1 MKNLIKRV
9 QSRACSSFAERK
21 NFGPLAKQKVFSIV
35 TLLLMAVTAHAEEVT
50 GVTYL
55 YYADQAAA
63 IAQTPSN
70 GTADCTKVEAS
81 DTEVTWNSGWY
92 VVNEDVTISA
102 RIDVVGE
109 VNLILADGATLT
121 STVCINTNGAIL
133 NIYGQT
139 LGTGTLNA
147 TGSNGNA
154 GIGGKGTEDAG
165 TLTINGG
172 KIIAKGGVY
181 QNRAGGAG
189 IGGGCAYYAQT
200 GGSGGTITI
209 NGGTVT
215 ATGALSAA
223 GIGGGSQS
231 SATYDDGS
239 CGNITINGGTVTATG
254 GDMGVGIGCGSN
266 GNGGTITING
276 GNVVCTGGTRSAGI
290 GCGSSSSKSTI
301 IPTITITGGSVTATG
316 KNPAAGIGGGKVTA
330 GNITITGGTVKAYA
344 EPSSIYPAGS
354 GIGLG
359 YNSTGTYQTTF
370 TLSLGNAVRVKAANK
385 GATTAWVDLPE
396 VERESFLT
404 DHSMRRVYIVTPQIL
419 DEIADNASWLT
430 ENDGET
436 YTVTLTRT
444 LQTGGWN
451 TFCAPFSTATPSGW
465 TVKELTGSDFNSSTG
480 ELTLNFGNAAS
491 IEAGKPY
498 LVKVSEKVT
507 NPTFWDVTVSNTTTT
522 TETTAADFVPVV
534 NPTNLTGGDKTVL
547 FIIGGNKLTYP
558 ENDGNINGF
567 RAYFQLKGDAA
578 SLARAFRMSLDD
590 DVTGIVTVLSDE
602 PTTVIGTYT
611 LDGRRIEGQP
621 TQKGVYIV
629 NGKKTI
635 IK

>member
-1 MKNLIKRV
+1 M
-9 QSRACSSFAERK
+9 
-21 NFGPLAKQKVFSIV
+21 KQKALSILA
-35 TLLLMAVTAHAEEVT
+35 LLLLAVTAHAEEVT

-63 IAQTPSN
+63 IAGTTST

-81 DTEVTWNSGWY
+81 SEVVTWNSGWY

-102 RIDVVGE
+102 RVDVVGE

-121 STVCINTNGAIL
+121 STVCINTNGATL

-139 LGTGTLNA
+139 QGTGKLNA

-154 GIGGKGTEDAG
+154 GIGGTGTKDAG

-172 KIIAKGGVY
+172 NIIAKGGVY
-181 QNRAGGAG
+181 QNNRAGGAG
-189 IGGGCAYYAQT
+189 IGGGCAVSTYT

-215 ATGALSAA
+215 ATGAISAA
-223 GIGGGSQS
+223 GIGGGSQN

-290 GCGSSSSKSTI
+290 GCGSSSSTSTI

-316 KNPAAGIGGGKVTA
+316 KSPAAGIGGGKVTA
-330 GNITITGGTVKAYA
+330 GSITITGGTVKAFA
-344 EPSSIYPAGS
+344 EGGSLSPAGS

-359 YNSTGTYQTTF
+359 YNTTGTYQTTF

-404 DHSMRRVYIVTPQIL
+404 NHSMRRVYIVTPQIL
-419 DEIADNASWLT
+419 DETTDNASWLT
-430 ENDGET
+430 ENDGKA

-444 LQTGGWN
+444 LQTGSYN
-451 TFCAPFSTATPSGW
+451 TFCAPFAIPASKYADYKLMAVKKLTASAFDNTTGVLS
-465 TVKELTGSDFNSSTG
+465 LTFADETTG
-480 ELTLNFGNAAS
+480 

-498 LVKVSEKVT
+498 LVKVSETVT
-507 NPTFWDVTVSNTTTT
+507 NPTFWDVTVSGTAVSN
-522 TETTAADFVPVV
+522 TETAAVNFVPSLGKTLVM
-534 NPTNLTGGDKTVL
+534 GDGSSASDAKTVL
-547 FIIGGNKLTYP
+547 FLGAQNKLYNPTVV
-558 ENDGNINGF
+558 NDTEQEASYIKGF
-567 RAYFQLKGDAA
+567 RAYFQLKGEAA
-578 SLARAFRMSLDD
+578 QAAPYVFSLDFGD
-590 DVTGIVTVLSDE
+590 GEANGIRSLTPDY
-602 PTTVIGTYT
+602 TTKGEGSIYT
-611 LDGRRIEGQP
+611 LDGRKLQGLP

>member
-1 MKNLIKRV
+1 M
-9 QSRACSSFAERK
+9 
-21 NFGPLAKQKVFSIV
+21 KQKVFFILA
-35 TLLLMAVTAHAEEVT
+35 LLLMAVTAHAEEVT

-63 IAQTPSN
+63 IAGTTST

-121 STVCINTNGAIL
+121 STVCINTNGATL

-139 LGTGTLNA
+139 QGTGTLNA

-172 KIIAKGGVY
+172 NIIAKGGVY
-181 QNRAGGAG
+181 QNNRAGGAG
-189 IGGGCAYYAQT
+189 IGGGCAVSTYT

-215 ATGALSAA
+215 ATGAISAA
-223 GIGGGSQS
+223 GIGGGSQN

-290 GCGSSSSKSTI
+290 GCGSSSSTSTI

-316 KNPAAGIGGGKVTA
+316 KSPAAGIGGGKVTA
-330 GNITITGGTVKAYA
+330 GSITITGGTVKAFA
-344 EPSSIYPAGS
+344 EGGSLSPAGS

-359 YNSTGTYQTTF
+359 YNTTGTYQTTF

-404 DHSMRRVYIVTPQIL
+404 NHSMRRVYIVTPQIL
-419 DEIADNASWLT
+419 DETTDNASWLT

-465 TVKELTGSDFNSSTG
+465 AVKELTGSDFNSSTG

-602 PTTVIGTYT
+602 PTTVNGTYT